1 MAADPVAQVKV
12 ELADQDGEHM
22 APIPLL
28 KLHSILPIELESAWR
43 RSR

>member
-1 MAADPVAQVKV
+1 MAADPVDEVKV

-22 APIPLL
+22 APIPLIKL
-28 KLHSILPIELESAWR
+28 KSISPIKMENTWC